1 MVNKEVVIILKDEN
15 EDVVTKGSL
24 VLYRYNKQDC
34 IGSFEGFVGDGKI
47 KIKSVVTGEA
57 KNYLLKSIDYLY
69 LVREFQINT
78 PDDAMDA
85 EREQEVPVETKC
97 QCGSGKTKADEPD
110 KTEAD
115 EEPEEFDPDEVEYDP

>member
-47 KIKSVVTGEA
+47 KIKSLVTGEDR
-57 KNYLLKSIDYLY
+57 NYLLKSIDYLY
-69 LVREFQINT
+69 LVRSFQINIPNDT
-78 PDDAMDA
+78 VDA
-85 EREQEVPVETKC
+85 EREREVPVET
-97 QCGSGKTKADEPD
+97 EEFNPEIPI
-110 KTEAD
+110 EA
-115 EEPEEFDPDEVEYDP
+115 EEFDPDEIEYEP

>member
-15 EDVVTKGSL
+15 EDVVTKGSF

-47 KIKSVVTGEA
+47 KIKSVVTGET

-97 QCGSGKTKADEPD
+97 RCGSGKTEVDESN

-115 EEPEEFDPDEVEYDP
+115 EEPEEFDPDEIEYDP

>member
-34 IGSFEGFVGDGKI
+34 IGAFEGFVGDGKI

-97 QCGSGKTKADEPD
+97 QCGSGKIAT
-110 KTEAD
+110 D
-115 EEPEEFDPDEVEYDP
+115 EEPEEFDPDEIEYEP